1 MNPPASS
8 RETFPPEELLKYAGK
23 WVAFSPD
30 GTKIV
35 ASHEDPGV
43 LGKLVQA
50 AGFDL
55 QHVVFEGIPEE
66 DTILGGLS

>member
-1 MNPPASS
+1 
-8 RETFPPEELLKYAGK
+8 LKYVGK
-23 WVAFSPD
+23 WVAFSSD

-43 LGKLVQA
+43 LGQLVQA

-55 QHVVFEGIPEE
+55 QDVVFEGIPEE